1 MTNVLTK
8 IVDERR
14 GDIEALKQSL
24 PLDSFIEELTP
35 STRSL
40 FTALSETQTSF
51 ILEFKKASPSKGL
64 IRDNFDLDEIIA
76 AYQPHATAVSVLT
89 EHRYFQG
96 DFNYLSYVASQL
108 TQPVINKDFF
118 FDPYQVYLAR
128 HYNADA
134 ILLMLS
140 VLNDDEYRS
149 LAAIAESL
157 SLDVLTEVSN
167 PEEVERAIALEAKI
181 IGINNRNLRDLSTD
195 LATTEVLKPLIPS
208 DRLVISESG
217 IYTHQD
223 VKRLSAI
230 SDGFLVGS
238 SLMAESDLNRAV
250 SNLVLG
256 TVKICG
262 ITNTEDAMKAKQSG
276 ASYCGLI
283 FAPKSKRC
291 VSHQQ
296 AQDIVEAVPF
306 HYVGVFVDQSIEEI
320 VSLAQNLK
328 LKAVQL
334 HGNESKAYQQE
345 LELKLPTGCVIWEAV
360 GVDKHIPEFDNP
372 NAALHLLDCKVGNE
386 SGGTGQSF
394 DWSLITKLTKTGPIG
409 IAGGLSVS
417 NIEQAAALNVSL
429 LDVNSGVEL
438 APGEKSA
445 EKIEQLFE
453 KLRCY

>member
-1 MTNVLTK
+1 
-8 IVDERR
+8 
-14 GDIEALKQSL
+14 
-24 PLDSFIEELTP
+24 
-35 STRSL
+35 
-40 FTALSETQTSF
+40 
-51 ILEFKKASPSKGL
+51 
-64 IRDNFDLDEIIA
+64 
-76 AYQPHATAVSVLT
+76 
-89 EHRYFQG
+89 
-96 DFNYLSYVASQL
+96 
-108 TQPVINKDFF
+108 
-118 FDPYQVYLAR
+118 
-128 HYNADA
+128 
-134 ILLMLS
+134 
-140 VLNDDEYRS
+140 
-149 LAAIAESL
+149 
-157 SLDVLTEVSN
+157 
-167 PEEVERAIALEAKI
+167 
-181 IGINNRNLRDLSTD
+181 
-195 LATTEVLKPLIPS
+195 
-208 DRLVISESG
+208 
-217 IYTHQD
+217 
-223 VKRLSAI
+223 
-230 SDGFLVGS
+230 
-238 SLMAESDLNRAV
+238 
-250 SNLVLG
+250 
-256 TVKICG
+256 
-262 ITNTEDAMKAKQSG
+262 MKAKQSG